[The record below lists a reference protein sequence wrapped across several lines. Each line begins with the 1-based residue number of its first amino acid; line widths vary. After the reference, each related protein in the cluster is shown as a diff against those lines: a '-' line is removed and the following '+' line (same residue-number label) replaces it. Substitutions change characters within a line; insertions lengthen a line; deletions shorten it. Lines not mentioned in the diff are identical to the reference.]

1 MWIVAKYKINEKNFL
16 IKNIKSSTFNEVKI
30 FCPKIKYEIFFKNKL
45 VPKEKLLLG
54 DYIFFYHPNFS
65 DKNFLKTY
73 SYIRG
78 LKYLLTG
85 TIFHQKEIIEFIE
98 YCKTY
103 EDKNGYIKNNFLNI
117 LHDKNYK
124 FTSGPFVNL
133 MFKLIKKNKK
143 NLKIL
148 VGNVKTVLNV
158 NSNYHYQLN

>member
-1 MWIVAKYKINEKNFL
+1 MWIITKFKINEKNFL
-16 IKNIKSSTFNEVKI
+16 INNIKRSTFNEVKI

-65 DKNFLKTY
+65 NRNFLKRY

-85 TIFHQKEIIEFIE
+85 TSFHQKEIVEFIE

-103 EDKNGYIKNNFLNI
+103 EDENGFIKNSFLNI

-124 FTSGPFVNL
+124 FTSGPFTNL
-133 MFKLIKKNKK
+133 MFKLIGKNKK

>member
-1 MWIVAKYKINEKNFL
+1 MWIIAKFKVNERNLLIN
-16 IKNIKSSTFNEVKI
+16 NIKKSSLNEIKI
-30 FCPKIKYEIFFKNKL
+30 FLPKVKYEIFSKNKL

-65 DKNFLKTY
+65 DQNFLKRY

-78 LKYLLTG
+78 LKYLLSDTS
-85 TIFHQKEIIEFIE
+85 FNQKEIVEFIE

-103 EDKNGYIKNNFLNI
+103 EDKNGYVKNNFLNI

-133 MFKLIKKNKK
+133 MFKLIGKNKK

-148 VGNVKTVLNV
+148 IGNVKTVLNV